1 MYKRVKEERKE
12 QAVKQKAQEAEIAKN
27 SFGLGEVVV
36 EEESSKCMIYQII
49 QDTIL
54 NNISTPEQAN
64 TPKRTTK
71 LDPIERAERLA

>member
-36 EEESSKCMIYQII
+36 EEESSKCMIY
-49 QDTIL
+49 
-54 NNISTPEQAN
+54 
-64 TPKRTTK
+64 
-71 LDPIERAERLA
+71 